1 MNHDSKLRAKHEM
14 DYCEAILAK
23 SKTSVLLKTL
33 PATDLSIWKHYPE
46 QEVFD
51 AATGAQWYYH
61 CHDDSDALG
70 EHGHYHC
77 FVRPEG
83 TKGPAC
89 HLIAIGVN
97 ARGKITRLFTVNQWV
112 VGGEWF
118 DAETTNRLIENFNVE
133 LAHPDYLVNRWL
145 TAAVSYY
152 EDDIIQLNR
161 ERDEALN
168 KIGGPVEA
176 TFNDRTYEVL
186 SELKIR

>member
-1 MNHDSKLRAKHEM
+1 MDHDSKLRAKQEM
-14 DYCEAILAK
+14 DYCAAILAK

-33 PATDLSIWKHYPE
+33 PASDLSTWKHYPE
-46 QEVFD
+46 QEVYD

-83 TKGPAC
+83 VDGPAC

-112 VGGEWF
+112 VGGQWF
-118 DAETTNRLIENFNVE
+118 DAEATNSLLEAFNVE

-152 EDDIIQLNR
+152 EDDIIRLNR
-161 ERDEALN
+161 ERDEACS
-168 KIGGPVEA
+168 KIGGPVEE
-176 TFNDRTYEVL
+176 TFNNRSYEVL
-186 SELKIR
+186 SEFKIS